1 MSETPTKQT
10 NRSEY
15 LKQYRLKNKEKIAQY
30 NKKYFQ
36 ENKEIILEKRNN
48 NPAFKEYQFQYK
60 RCINFEKYKDHLRK
74 NNNSEEKIDQMIN
87 RYRKSLDE
95 DLDAIKQ
102 RKKNSQKS

>member
-15 LKQYRLKNKEKIAQY
+15 LKQYRLKNKEKIAEY

-36 ENKEIILEKRNN
+36 ENKETILEKRNN

-60 RCINFEKYKDHLRK
+60 RNINFEKYREHFRKDK
-74 NNNSEEKIDQMIN
+74 VSEEKIDQIID
-87 RYRKSLDE
+87 RYKKSLDE

-102 RKKNSQKS
+102 RKRNN